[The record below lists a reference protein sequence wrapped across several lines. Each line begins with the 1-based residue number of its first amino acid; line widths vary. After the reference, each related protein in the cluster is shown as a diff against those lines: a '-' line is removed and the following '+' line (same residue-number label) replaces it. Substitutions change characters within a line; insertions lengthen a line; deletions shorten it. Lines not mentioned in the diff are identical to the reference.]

1 MGLDEEFETINYNEA
16 FPVLIVYAIVMFIS
30 IVIYKKWYK
39 RYKSIP
45 DKTVE
50 ARLIKT
56 SDYFGDGETNDGL
69 PSTASYIIAK
79 YEYYINNKRHT
90 VKTKCFGSVPESITL
105 YYKKGNWDVR
115 GEKEFSLPYW
125 LSALMIAY
133 FTAGVALITVFIS
146 WLLKLDFVMNKLS

>member
-56 SDYFGDGETNDGL
+56 SDYFGDGETNEM
-69 PSTASYIIAK
+69 ACH
-79 YEYYINNKRHT
+79 R
-90 VKTKCFGSVPESITL
+90 
-105 YYKKGNWDVR
+105 
-115 GEKEFSLPYW
+115 
-125 LSALMIAY
+125 
-133 FTAGVALITVFIS
+133 
-146 WLLKLDFVMNKLS
+146 LLVI